1 MADEEKKILLSI
13 KLETGDIIVKQ
24 ANLATAIGKAKTE
37 LDKLKKATGEG
48 TVEYQ
53 NQKAELQNLQRE
65 YKNSNNILQ
74 LNQRIIDAKNGSYE
88 KLLNVTK
95 KMEIE
100 LKLMGH
106 EGDTTSKKFLE
117 LTAAVGKNKEALNV
131 FNQGIN
137 VGTANTGRYAESMVD
152 IRAELKALQS
162 QLQNLDPGTK
172 EFNDAAEKAGVL
184 KEKIKDAKDATEAF
198 ATESKAQTGLT
209 LFRQIGGDITDLDF
223 KGAAEKARTF
233 TSVLKTITPGE
244 ITSGIKDLGVT
255 IINLGKTLLVNPF
268 LLLAA
273 GVVGLIKVLSDL
285 PAAFDEGNTS
295 AKAAKER
302 LDGVVESTRKLRSE
316 LYNLSIDNKVIN
328 KEISSSA
335 GELLKQ
341 REDFRNKSIDLEK
354 ERLAELKKINE
365 EFDKERE
372 DDGFK
377 ATKNLLEFFGVE
389 TNAVQ
394 KRNESIAAANK
405 QFNENFNLQQEILL
419 AKNKQI
425 YAKDA
430 EERNLALNKTLDFIK
445 ETRQKIKEVNEENR
459 QKEIAEQKAHNEI
472 MYQLK
477 LDLNLMFSN
486 ADLQRINEEDEAK
499 KEKKKKDLEAI
510 AESEK
515 TNQDELGKEQF
526 KANEKLRIQE
536 EADQKRIDQAVKTS
550 AVISDVTQAVTDAVT
565 ASLEEG
571 RINVEKF
578 GKVLAS
584 QLLGIVEKIALTQIA
599 ASTTQSLAQPDSV
612 ATFGASGIVRA
623 GILTALIKAAVTI
636 ARNQLQKAE
645 NGAVIPLAE
654 KGIILGGQPHSRGGT
669 TISADGVPI
678 AEAERGE
685 LLTIVNKRST
695 GMLQGLS
702 NLNVAGGGIPFM
714 KHGGIPEFQSGG
726 IPVLNDQ
733 FNNVNMMMNAIKNL
747 PHPVVAVQDIIEAI
761 GKLTEVKNKANI

>member
-13 KLETGDIIVKQ
+13 KLDTGDIIVKQ
-24 ANLATAIGKAKTE
+24 AKLATAIGKSKTE

-53 NQKAELQNLQRE
+53 KQKAELQNLQRE
-65 YKNSNNILQ
+65 YKTSNNILQ
-74 LNQRIIDAKNGSYE
+74 LNQRIANAQKGSYE
-88 KLLNVTK
+88 ELLNVTK

-100 LKLMGH
+100 LKLMGQA
-106 EGDTTSKKFLE
+106 GDTTSKEFLE

-244 ITSGIKDLGVT
+244 IISGIKDLGAT

-685 LLTIVNKRST
+685 LLTIVNKKST